1 MCLKGSK
8 ESTKYKITITPK
20 APQKQYIKH
29 IPNKTRIKFEKHI
42 KLSNIIMNGIN
53 C

>member
-29 IPNKTRIKFEKHI
+29 IPKTLKRNKNKV
-42 KLSNIIMNGIN
+42 
-53 C
+53 